1 MNHVS
6 IHICIFRQFLGKNA
20 IFFGGHFLSFSN
32 KKFLIENLMWNNA
45 WLEKKR

>member
-6 IHICIFRQFLGKNA
+6 IHICIFLQFLRGKNA

-32 KKFLIENLMWNNA
+32 KKFLIENVT
-45 WLEKKR
+45 